1 MRNGKGKAGV
11 KKGTVNNPNGRPKG
25 SKNRDIAPI
34 REKFDQLLSA
44 YTVDKMVEDLMQ
56 LEPFQRLTIVNGL
69 AEYVIP
75 KHARVEIKGELEI
88 NESQTFIISGKQ
100 ITF

>member
-34 REKFDQLLSA
+34 REKFDQLISS
-44 YTVDKMVEDLMQ
+44 YTVEEMVADLRT
-56 LEPFQRLTIVNGL
+56 LEPVQRLQIIAGL

-75 KHARVEIKGELEI
+75 KLARTTVETDEQELTIKLIRE
-88 NESQTFIISGKQ
+88 
-100 ITF
+100 